1 MTASLFI
8 DGAWTAGSGTRRGKV
23 VNPATGQDIG
33 DVAFAEVADL
43 DRALA
48 AAERSFA
55 AWRRTTAF
63 ERYQILAKAAGLVR
77 ERAETIAAAITR
89 EQGKPLAEARMEAGA
104 TADFIDWYAQEGRR
118 AYGRVIPS
126 RIPGARQMTVAE
138 PVGPVAAFSPWNFP
152 CGQLVRK
159 IAAALAAGC
168 TIIAKA
174 PEETP
179 TCAIELVK
187 CFAEA
192 GVPAGVVNLVFGV
205 PAEISGHLIP
215 SPVIRKISFTG
226 SVAVGRQL
234 AAMAG
239 QHLKRTTMELG
250 GHAPFIVCGDVDVA
264 AVATLGAGTK
274 FRNAG
279 QICTSPTRY
288 IVDSAVHENF
298 LERFTAIAEGLVV
311 GDGAAAGTQM
321 GPLAHARRIDAIDG
335 LVRDAVEKG
344 ARLVTGGRRIGNQ
357 GNFYAPTVL
366 ADVPL
371 AARVMSEEPFGPL
384 AIVNR
389 FDGLDAAIAE
399 ANRLP
404 VGLGAYA
411 FTRSSANA
419 ARLADEVESGMV
431 SINHF
436 GLAASETPF
445 GGVKDSGHGSEGGSE
460 GLEAYLAH
468 KFVSQIGA

>member
-1 MTASLFI
+1 MTSSLFI
-8 DGAWTAGSGTRRGKV
+8 DGQWTAGSGTRRGKIF
-23 VNPATGQDIG
+23 NPATGQQIG
-33 DVAFAEVADL
+33 DVAFAEATDL
-43 DRALA
+43 DRALTA
-48 AAERSFA
+48 ADRSFA
-55 AWRRTTAF
+55 AWRRTTAY
-63 ERYQILAKAAGLVR
+63 ERYQILSRAAGLVR

-104 TADFIDWYAQEGRR
+104 TADFVDWYAQEGRR

-126 RIPGARQMTVAE
+126 RIPGARQMTIAE

-179 TCAIELVK
+179 GCAIELVK
-187 CFAEA
+187 CFEEA

-215 SPVIRKISFTG
+215 SSVIRKISFTG
-226 SVAVGRQL
+226 SIAVGRQL
-234 AAMAG
+234 SALAG
-239 QHLKRTTMELG
+239 HHLKRSTMELG

-264 AVATLGAGTK
+264 AVAALGAGTK

-288 IVDSAVHENF
+288 LVDQSIHGDFVA
-298 LERFTAIAEGLVV
+298 RFTALAEALVV
-311 GDGAAAGTQM
+311 GDGATAGTQM
-321 GPLAHARRIDAIDG
+321 GPLAHARRIDAIDS
-335 LVRDAVEKG
+335 LVRDAVDRG

-366 ADVPL
+366 ADVPV
-371 AARVMSEEPFGPL
+371 AARVMNEEPFGPV
-384 AIVNR
+384 AIINS
-389 FDGLDAAIAE
+389 FDSLDAGIAE

-404 VGLGAYA
+404 VGLGAYG
-411 FTRSSANA
+411 FTRSSSQA

-445 GGVKDSGHGSEGGSE
+445 GGIRDSGHGSEGGSE
-460 GLEAYLAH
+460 GLDAYLAY